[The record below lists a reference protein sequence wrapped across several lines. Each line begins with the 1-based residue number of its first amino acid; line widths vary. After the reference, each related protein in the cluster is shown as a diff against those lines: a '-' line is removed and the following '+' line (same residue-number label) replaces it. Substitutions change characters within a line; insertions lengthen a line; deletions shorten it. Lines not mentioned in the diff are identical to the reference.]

1 VANDV
6 LSKKGG
12 TISIGYSVGT
22 RLPFPGTTD
31 YAVKKAAVI
40 VYRKGRPDSCSPRH
54 LRAHCYAGVM
64 ETEMAADAANNLPPI
79 ITGPTQCNVSRAA
92 LKVATVTLFL
102 RAPRRLS

>member
-1 VANDV
+1 
-6 LSKKGG
+6 
-12 TISIGYSVGT
+12 
-22 RLPFPGTTD
+22 
-31 YAVKKAAVI
+31 
-40 VYRKGRPDSCSPRH
+40 
-54 LRAHCYAGVM
+54 M